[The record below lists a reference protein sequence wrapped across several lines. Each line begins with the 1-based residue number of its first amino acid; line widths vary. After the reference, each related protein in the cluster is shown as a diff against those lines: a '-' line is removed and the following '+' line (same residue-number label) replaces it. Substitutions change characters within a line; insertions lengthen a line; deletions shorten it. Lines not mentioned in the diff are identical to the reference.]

1 MIQCSTSSNAAR
13 KLHAVAIFAIQ
24 PDQFNRATTHRTSLQ
39 IPCQEQSP
47 THRSSPANH
56 HRPATLLPQW
66 PSEAQRQ
73 PSLLPTSGHR
83 TVQSLSRSK
92 VTQFFSHAL
101 LACSTDLRLV
111 TSRVKRSAEGQAIKM
126 ALRRAGVCAAL
137 VARRGLVATR
147 DKGKRTLTRCVRLID
162 VKCCNNL
169 HSATHSETEHMHA
182 HSHAHCMC
190 CCLSAWL
197 SSMRICSSGQPSQSS
212 QLRESLAFV

>member
-92 VTQFFSHAL
+92 VTQFFTVIARMLHRPATRNQSCQAL
-101 LACSTDLRLV
+101 
-111 TSRVKRSAEGQAIKM
+111 G
-126 ALRRAGVCAAL
+126 RRASDKDDTSPCRRVCC
-137 VARRGLVATR
+137 ARRATR
-147 DKGKRTLTRCVRLID
+147 IGGHV
-162 VKCCNNL
+162 
-169 HSATHSETEHMHA
+169 
-182 HSHAHCMC
+182 
-190 CCLSAWL
+190 
-197 SSMRICSSGQPSQSS
+197 
-212 QLRESLAFV
+212 